1 LHTTTLRRAG
11 LLAAASLAIAAGS
24 LTTRAHH
31 AGADTLLIES
41 FTNGTVTDAT
51 AWAAGGSGGTFDDW
65 PGAACLTAGTDTSQ
79 TPIAGCDLSAA
90 DSDGS
95 GALRLTPNTT
105 ARAGFALYNKAL
117 PTTGGLDITFDQAQ
131 YGAGGYAADGISF
144 FLVDGSTNL
153 TQPGASGGGLGYS
166 AGWDGASTYG
176 TGIENGLLGIGID
189 KWGNFSAQGSTGA
202 GCAAGTGVGSA
213 GPGQTPNVVSVRGPG
228 NGSNGYCWLGMSS
241 DLGNLLYG
249 DNTRAGAT
257 VHVHIVVDPSTDDVP
272 KVTVYLNG
280 SQVIQI
286 PEPQELLDS
295 TSFKFGFA
303 GSTGAVTD
311 IHEVWNLNINS
322 VNPIPS
328 TTLPAETTV
337 PSSVES
343 TTTTAPATAPD
354 TAKPATPVAATPTYT
369 G

>member
-1 LHTTTLRRAG
+1 
-11 LLAAASLAIAAGS
+11 
-24 LTTRAHH
+24 
-31 AGADTLLIES
+31 
-41 FTNGTVTDAT
+41 
-51 AWAAGGSGGTFDDW
+51 
-65 PGAACLTAGTDTSQ
+65 
-79 TPIAGCDLSAA
+79 
-90 DSDGS
+90 
-95 GALRLTPNTT
+95 
-105 ARAGFALYNKAL
+105 
-117 PTTGGLDITFDQAQ
+117 
-131 YGAGGYAADGISF
+131 
-144 FLVDGSTNL
+144 
-153 TQPGASGGGLGYS
+153 
-166 AGWDGASTYG
+166 
-176 TGIENGLLGIGID
+176 
-189 KWGNFSAQGSTGA
+189 
-202 GCAAGTGVGSA
+202 
-213 GPGQTPNVVSVRGPG
+213 
-228 NGSNGYCWLGMSS
+228 MSS